1 VIAWFADILEIKKS
15 TDAGR
20 EVHRSLPVV
29 IAALEI
35 E

>member
-1 VIAWFADILEIKKS
+1 VLAWITDILEIKKS
-15 TDAGR
+15 ADAGR